1 MLIDPSAK
9 SLRTFAH
16 YYFSKNFI
24 DMIIKI
30 SEDKKEILKPQD
42 IYQIL
47 TDCLRSEDK
56 VDQDKEHF
64 WVFHLDCRNKIK
76 LLELV
81 SLGTLN
87 SSLVHPREVFT
98 RAVGERSAQIII
110 AHNHPSGEANPS
122 EDDISLTKRLVKA
135 GEILGIELLDHIIV
149 SSNSFTSLKEKSLI

>member
-1 MLIDPSAK
+1 
-9 SLRTFAH
+9 
-16 YYFSKNFI
+16 
-24 DMIIKI
+24 MIIKI
-30 SEDKKEILKPQD
+30 SERLKEIVKPGD
-42 IYQIL
+42 IYRIL
-47 TDCLRSEDK
+47 TDCLKSEDK

-110 AHNHPSGEANPS
+110 AHNHPSGEAMPS
-122 EDDISLTKRLVKA
+122 EDDINLTKRLVKA
-135 GEILGIELLDHIIV
+135 GDLLGIELIDHIIV
-149 SSNSFTSLKEKSLI
+149 AQSSFVSFKAKSLI

>member
-1 MLIDPSAK
+1 M
-9 SLRTFAH
+9 
-16 YYFSKNFI
+16 

-30 SEDKKEILKPQD
+30 SEDKKEIVKPDD
-42 IYQIL
+42 IYRIL
-47 TDCLRSEDK
+47 TDCLKSEDK
-56 VDQDKEHF
+56 VDRDKEHF

-122 EDDISLTKRLVKA
+122 EDDIALTKRLVKA
-135 GEILGIELLDHIIV
+135 GELLGIELIDHIIV
-149 SSNSFTSLKEKSLI
+149 VNSSFVSFKAKSLI

>member
-1 MLIDPSAK
+1 
-9 SLRTFAH
+9 
-16 YYFSKNFI
+16 
-24 DMIIKI
+24 MIIKI
-30 SEDKKEILKPQD
+30 SENKNLVLSPKD

-47 TDCLRSEDK
+47 TDCLRSEDNI
-56 VDQDKEHF
+56 DQDKEHF

-110 AHNHPSGEANPS
+110 AHNHPSGEAMPS
-122 EDDISLTKRLVKA
+122 EDDIGLTKRLVKA
-135 GEILGIELLDHIIV
+135 GELLGIELIDHIIV
-149 SSNSFTSLKEKSLI
+149 TNSSYTSFKEKSLI

>member
-1 MLIDPSAK
+1 
-9 SLRTFAH
+9 
-16 YYFSKNFI
+16 
-24 DMIIKI
+24 MIIKVAENRNLVL
-30 SEDKKEILKPQD
+30 SPKD

-47 TDCLRSEDK
+47 SDCLRSEDK
-56 VDQDKEHF
+56 IDQDKEHF

-98 RAVGERSAQIII
+98 RAVGERSAQVII
-110 AHNHPSGEANPS
+110 AHNHPSGESNPS

-135 GEILGIELLDHIIV
+135 GEILGIELLDHIVV